1 MVNKLLPVFGIRHHT
16 VLKKQLLTTINYL
29 FIHMIIHMF
38 LKVVR
43 ANVHMEGKIDVN
55 VNDDKNES
63 HLEMILSKFLTP
75 SVNRLIDHIAQNV
88 GQPITAAEL
97 QALPMRAY
105 LEYSVVPVL
114 VCGLQSLIEEKPPK
128 PIEYLAAFL
137 MKNRRYPKEETGK

>member
-1 MVNKLLPVFGIRHHT
+1 
-16 VLKKQLLTTINYL
+16 
-29 FIHMIIHMF
+29 
-38 LKVVR
+38 
-43 ANVHMEGKIDVN
+43 MERKIDVN

-63 HLEMILSKFLTP
+63 LLEMILSKFLTP

-114 VCGLQSLIEEKPPK
+114 VCGLQSLIEEKYQHFVSLQKQNFRPPK